1 MTLAAGGK
9 VDAGDFVPGISI
21 GIPAYVF
28 KGAAETV
35 TDSATIQNDDAL
47 FFTMVPGARYV
58 VEILAA
64 AKATATADIK
74 TDWNGPA
81 DVTGGKWAL
90 GPALTTASAAEVVA
104 RDNAHGRFG
113 FHVTTTGIDY
123 TLASASSDSMIRE
136 TGWVESAT
144 GGTFRWRW
152 AQNTETAAAE
162 SAIVNAASYMTY
174 TRVS

>member
-9 VDAGDFVPGISI
+9 VDAGDFVPGVSI

-58 VEILAA
+58 VDVIVA
-64 AKATATADIK
+64 AKATATADFK
-74 TDWNGPA
+74 SDWDGPV
-81 DVTGGKWAL
+81 DMTGGKWAL
-90 GPALTTASAAEVVA
+90 GPAATTSGGVVA
-104 RDNAHGRFG
+104 RDDANGRFG
-113 FHVTTTGIDY
+113 FHGTATDIDY
-123 TLASASSDSMIRE
+123 TMASASSDSMIRE
-136 TGWVESAT
+136 WGWVESAT

-162 SAIVNAASYMTY
+162 SAIVNSASYMVY